1 MIAPTEVLKSEHRV
15 IEKVITTMDW
25 VGRTLLRG
33 KRVDPSLIEEIT
45 DFMEKFA
52 DKCHHGKEEN
62 VLFEW
67 MERMGVPKEGG
78 PIGVMLYEHELGRS
92 YRKAIVEALPSY
104 KEGSLEAAK
113 VIAENVQAYATMLS
127 QHIMKEDNILFKIA
141 DELIA
146 EKDDETYLM
155 ENFEKVE
162 RKIMGKGEHERLLKL
177 ADKIASALKEQ
188 T

>member
-1 MIAPTEVLKSEHRV
+1 
-15 IEKVITTMDW
+15 
-25 VGRTLLRG
+25 
-33 KRVDPSLIEEIT
+33 
-45 DFMEKFA
+45 
-52 DKCHHGKEEN
+52 
-62 VLFEW
+62 
-67 MERMGVPKEGG
+67 MGVPKEGG

-146 EKDDETYLM
+146 EKDDETYL
-155 ENFEKVE
+155 
-162 RKIMGKGEHERLLKL
+162 
-177 ADKIASALKEQ
+177 
-188 T
+188 